1 MIELQG
7 VSRWFGPVLG
17 VSRVSLT
24 VGPGVTALLRPN
36 GAGKSTLMRL
46 ITGQIRPS
54 SGELTVFG
62 EDHFANPGVAARW
75 GLVPEEDGFPPGV
88 RGREWLKFLLRLQG
102 LTADEASLR
111 AGQTLATVGL
121 QAMAEQPIATY
132 SKGMRQRLK
141 FAQAIAHE
149 PDMLVLDEPLS
160 GFDPAGRREM
170 IDWIRRWG
178 AKGRTVLVSSHI
190 LHDVE
195 LMTQEIV
202 LVSEGR
208 VLASGNVHEIRQ
220 LMDRH
225 PHRILISTP
234 QPKALAAR
242 LIELAGIHTISFS
255 EEKREVRLETREPDR
270 FYRSLTEL
278 VSKEGVSVEELSS
291 PDDNLEA
298 VFHYLVEP

>member
-1 MIELQG
+1 MIKLRA

-17 VSRVSLT
+17 VSRIDLSL
-24 VGPGVTALLRPN
+24 GPGVTALLGPN

-54 SGELTVFG
+54 SGELTVLG
-62 EDHFANPGVAARW
+62 EDPFANPRIATRW
-75 GLVPEEDGFPPGV
+75 GLVPEEDGFPHGA
-88 RGREWLKFLLRLQG
+88 RGRDWLHFLLRLQG
-102 LTADEASLR
+102 LDPKQAARKGQEALETLGLREMADR
-111 AGQTLATVGL
+111 
-121 QAMAEQPIATY
+121 PIASY

-149 PDMLVLDEPLS
+149 PELLILDEPLS
-160 GFDPAGRREM
+160 GFDPSGRREM

-178 AKGRTVLVSSHI
+178 EQGRTVLVSSHI

-195 LMTQEIV
+195 MMTQEIV
-202 LVSEGR
+202 LISGGQVR
-208 VLASGNVHEIRQ
+208 ASGNVHEIRS
-220 LMDRH
+220 LMDEH
-225 PHRILISTP
+225 PHRVLISTP
-234 QPKALAAR
+234 QPKRLAAR
-242 LIELAGIHTISFS
+242 LIQLEGIHTISFS
-255 EEKREVRLETREPDR
+255 EEDREVTLQTIKPDH

-278 VSKEGVSVEELSS
+278 VSKEGLPVEELFS

>member
-1 MIELQG
+1 MIQLHA
-7 VSRWFGPVLG
+7 VSRWFGSVLG
-17 VSRVSLT
+17 VSRIDLSL
-24 VGPGVTALLRPN
+24 GPGVTALLGPN

-54 SGELTVFG
+54 SGELTVLG
-62 EDHFANPGVAARW
+62 EDPFANPRVAARW
-75 GLVPEEDGFPPGV
+75 GVVPEEDGFPSGV
-88 RGREWLKFLLRLQG
+88 RGRNWLQFLLRLQG
-102 LTADEASLR
+102 LGSKEAARKSEE
-111 AGQTLATVGL
+111 TLETMGL
-121 QAMAEQPIATY
+121 QEMADRPIATY

-149 PDMLVLDEPLS
+149 PELLVLDEPLS
-160 GFDPAGRREM
+160 GFDPEGRRQM

-178 AKGRTVLVSSHI
+178 EQGRTVLVSSHI

-195 LMTQEIV
+195 TMTQEIV
-202 LVSEGR
+202 LISGGR
-208 VLASGNVHEIRQ
+208 VLASGNVHEIRR

-234 QPKALAAR
+234 QPKRLAAS
-242 LIELAGIHTISFS
+242 LIELEGIHTISFS
-255 EEKREVRLETREPDR
+255 EEDREVSLQTLEPDH

-278 VSKEGVSVEELSS
+278 VSKEALPVEELSS

>member
-1 MIELQG
+1 MIELRG

-24 VGPGVTALLRPN
+24 VGPGVTALLGPN
-36 GAGKSTLMRL
+36 GAGKSTLLRL
-46 ITGQIRPS
+46 VTGQIRPS
-54 SGELTVFG
+54 SGSVTVFG
-62 EDHFANPGVAARW
+62 EDPFANPGIAARW
-75 GLVPEEDGFPPGV
+75 GFVPEEEGLPSGV
-88 RGREWLKFLLRLQG
+88 RGRDWLQFLLRLQG
-102 LTADEASLR
+102 LTADESSRR
-111 AGQTLATVGL
+111 AEQTLARVGL
-121 QAMAEQPIATY
+121 QAMAERPIAAY

-149 PDMLVLDEPLS
+149 PDLLVLDEPLS
-160 GFDPAGRREM
+160 GFDPGGRREM

-202 LVSEGR
+202 LVSEGH
-208 VLASGNVHEIRQ
+208 VLASGNVHEIRR

-234 QPKALAAR
+234 QPKALAAQ
-242 LIELAGIHTISFS
+242 LIELEGIHTISFS
-255 EEKREVRLETREPDR
+255 EEEQEVRLETREPDH

-278 VSKEGVSVEELSS
+278 VSKEGVPVEELSS